1 MDVNQTALT
10 FDELATARSII
21 RVIRYLTVLGAA
33 ILAPLMVVLA
43 TPVLGGALLAAVLL
57 SPLLLTYVFVLAAR
71 QAEEERRAAR
81 G

>member
-33 ILAPLMVVLA
+33 IMAPLVVVLA
-43 TPVLGGALLAAVLL
+43 TPLLGWTLLGAILL
-57 SPLLLTYVFVLAAR
+57 SPLLLVYVFVLAAR
-71 QAEEERRAAR
+71 QAEVERRAAQ

>member
-10 FDELATARSII
+10 FDELSTTRAII

-33 ILAPLMVVLA
+33 ILAPLLVAIA
-43 TPVLGGALLAAVLL
+43 TPVVGGALLSVILLAPVLL
-57 SPLLLTYVFVLAAR
+57 VYVLVLAAR
-71 QAEEERRAAR
+71 QAEAERRVAR